1 MRVAPSANVS
11 VGNLAAYRGD
21 SMDFSFVGATPFTN

>member
-11 VGNLAAYRGD
+11 VQNLAAYRGD
-21 SMDFSFVGATPFTN
+21 QMDFSFVGASPFTD